1 LNVSAKDKATG
12 KQQSIRIQASSGL
25 SEAEIQQMV
34 KDAEAHAAEDKKFHE
49 LVNARNQADNLIH
62 ATEKSVKELG
72 EKVQDGEKKE
82 IESAIEA
89 LRAAVKEDDKGV
101 IEAKT
106 QKLAELSGK
115 IAERAYAQANEQQA
129 GAAGG
134 EGAQASAGAKADD
147 GTVVDA
153 DFEEVKDDK

>member
-1 LNVSAKDKATG
+1 LRTAVKGDDKA
-12 KQQSIRIQASSGL
+12 
-25 SEAEIQQMV
+25 EI
-34 KDAEAHAAEDKKFHE
+34 DA
-49 LVNARNQADNLIH
+49 R
-62 ATEKSVKELG
+62 
-72 EKVQDGEKKE
+72 
-82 IESAIEA
+82 
-89 LRAAVKEDDKGV
+89 
-101 IEAKT
+101 T

-134 EGAQASAGAKADD
+134 AGAQASAGAKADE

>member
-1 LNVSAKDKATG
+1 
-12 KQQSIRIQASSGL
+12 
-25 SEAEIQQMV
+25 
-34 KDAEAHAAEDKKFHE
+34 
-49 LVNARNQADNLIH
+49 
-62 ATEKSVKELG
+62 
-72 EKVQDGEKKE
+72 
-82 IESAIEA
+82 
-89 LRAAVKEDDKGV
+89 VKEDDKGD

-134 EGAQASAGAKADD
+134 GAGAQASGSAKADD
-147 GTVVDA
+147 ATVVDA